1 MRISVIGTG
10 AVGSVLGTRWAKLGH
25 QIVFG
30 SRSPASNRVQELVTQ
45 AGPNATATTLDQAA
59 TDAEI
64 VVLATWHKAVEGVIA
79 QLGDLHGK
87 IIIDPNN
94 PLNHDASGL
103 TMGTTT
109 SAGEEIARL
118 IPDAPVVKAFNMTGA
133 RSNMADPIYGDQK
146 LSMFIC
152 GDDQAAKTV
161 VAGLVT
167 ELDFEPVDCGPMTSA
182 RYLEPMAVL
191 WITLTRKMERD
202 VGFRLLTR

>member
-1 MRISVIGTG
+1 MKISVIGTG
-10 AVGSVLGTRWAKLGH
+10 AVGSVLGTRWAKQGH

-30 SRSPASNRVQELVTQ
+30 SRSPESSRVQDLVAR
-45 AGPNATATTLDQAA
+45 AGPNATATPLDQAA
-59 TDAEI
+59 TGAEI
-64 VVLATWHKAVEGVIA
+64 VVLATWHAAVEGVIA
-79 QLGDLHGK
+79 QLGDLDGK

-94 PLNHDASGL
+94 PLNQDASGL

-118 IPDAPVVKAFNMTGA
+118 IPNASVVKAFNMTGA

-152 GDDQAAKTV
+152 GDDQEAKAV

-167 ELDFEPVDCGPMTSA
+167 ELDFEVVDCGPMTSA
-182 RYLEPMAVL
+182 RYLEPMAML
-191 WITLTRKMERD
+191 WITLARKMERE